1 MAKGKTKPKKSK
13 ADISTE
19 TSVAE
24 SAEPSAVSKPPPPTP
39 KQREGRRGFG
49 LVLFL
54 LLLLAGG
61 ATGLAGYVYL
71 EAEKAQKT
79 NTDTLN
85 QVIGRL
91 ATLETASPET
101 LSRQEMT
108 QHVEKLN
115 SDITRLANQIATLA
129 NQLTAKD
136 DLSDS
141 KQAEYLAQIKTLQD
155 EILALKNR
163 ITSVEE
169 PEENFAP
176 IAPIPPAIKNEE
188 PITLENVQANYSTAP
203 SIAPKEEESLSLE
216 DAQADYPIPPVA
228 PTEIQEEE
236 PISPVVVENT
246 QPEIAPLPSTSP
258 APTAEPL
265 TGGWLSLFGDA
276 LKIIPLNK
284 DNQ

>member
-13 ADISTE
+13 TDISTE

-24 SAEPSAVSKPPPPTP
+24 SAAPSAEP
-39 KQREGRRGFG
+39 RRRGFG

-61 ATGLAGYVYL
+61 ATGLTGYVFI
-71 EAEKAQKT
+71 EADKAQKT
-79 NTDTLN
+79 NTETLN

-101 LSRQEMT
+101 LSRQEMR
-108 QHVEKLN
+108 QQVEKLN
-115 SDITRLANQIATLA
+115 SDITQLANQIATLA
-129 NQLTAKD
+129 NQLTAKAN
-136 DLSDS
+136 
-141 KQAEYLAQIKTLQD
+141 QTEAAEYLAQIKALQD
-155 EILALKNR
+155 EIATIKNR
-163 ITSVEE
+163 ITSVEAVDE
-169 PEENFAP
+169 VEADEENLAP
-176 IAPIPPAIKNEE
+176 TSPITPPVSPPINNEK

-203 SIAPKEEESLSLE
+203 SIAPKEEEPLSLE
-216 DAQADYPIPPVA
+216 DAQADYPIAPVA
-228 PTEIQEEE
+228 PIEIQEEE
-236 PISPVVVENT
+236 PISPVVVENI

-258 APTAEPL
+258 PTTAEPL

>member
-13 ADISTE
+13 TDISTE

-24 SAEPSAVSKPPPPTP
+24 SAEPKSPPPP
-39 KQREGRRGFG
+39 KQRGGRRGFG

-61 ATGLAGYVYL
+61 AAGLAGYVYL
-71 EAEKAQKT
+71 EADKAQKNHT
-79 NTDTLN
+79 ETLN

-101 LSRQEMT
+101 LSRQEIK
-108 QHVEKLN
+108 QEVEKLN
-115 SDITRLANQIATLA
+115 SDITQLANQIATLA

-136 DLSDS
+136 DLSAS
-141 KQAEYLAQIKTLQD
+141 KQTEYLAQIKALQD
-155 EILALKNR
+155 EIASIKNR

-176 IAPIPPAIKNEE
+176 IAPIPPAIDNEK
-188 PITLENVQANYSTAP
+188 PITLENVQANYSTP
-203 SIAPKEEESLSLE
+203 PIIAPKEEEPLSLE

-228 PTEIQEEE
+228 PTEIPKQE
-236 PISPVVVENT
+236 PISPVVVENI
-246 QPEIAPLPSTSP
+246 QPEISTSTSP
-258 APTAEPL
+258 PPTAEPL

-284 DNQ
+284 DDQ